1 MVNNYISL
9 LGLKRKVFGLLVFG
23 CKYTGYLFIPLFVM
37 LHLFFFMLLYVY
49 ERTHNR
55 ESKRII

>member
-1 MVNNYISL
+1 MVNNYVSL

-37 LHLFFFMLLYVY
+37 LHLFFFMSHILKSMRQNPDFTAV
-49 ERTHNR
+49 
-55 ESKRII
+55 